1 MRSSRTLGRR
11 GLLAALAFAV
21 ALPAA
26 TTVARAQAAAT
37 GTSTGMSE
45 AFKGF
50 GSNGKDPIQIEA
62 DRLEVQDKD
71 RIAIFSG
78 NVNVRQKDTVMK
90 TQRLK
95 VFYEGKAAEG
105 LAQASAGDNN
115 QQIRRFEAEGRVLI
129 VQKDQ
134 TVTGEKGWFDMKSQT
149 AEIINKVVLTQDKN
163 VARGEKLTVDLR
175 TGQYTLGGSRVLM
188 ILEPKKADPQPQR

>member
-1 MRSSRTLGRR
+1 MRSSRPLGRR
-11 GLLAALAFAV
+11 GLLAALILAV
-21 ALPAA
+21 ALPA
-26 TTVARAQAAAT
+26 TTTFARAQSAA
-37 GTSTGMSE
+37 GSSSGMSE

-71 RIAIFSG
+71 RIAVFSG

-105 LAQASAGDNN
+105 LAQAATGGN
-115 QQIRRFEAEGRVLI
+115 QQIRRFEAEGRVMI

-134 TVTGEKGWFDMKSQT
+134 TVTGERGWFDMKTQT
-149 AEIINKVVLTQDKN
+149 AEVLNNVVLTQDKN
-163 VARGEKLTVDLR
+163 VARGEKLAVDLR
-175 TGQYTLGGSRVLM
+175 TGQYTLGGSRVIM
-188 ILEPKKADPQPQR
+188 ILEPKKADAPPAR

>member
-1 MRSSRTLGRR
+1 MRSTRILGRR
-11 GLLAALAFAV
+11 GLLALLLATLAV
-21 ALPAA
+21 PVAAPA
-26 TTVARAQAAAT
+26 VRAQSA
-37 GTSTGMSE
+37 GTSSGMSE

-71 RIAIFSG
+71 RIAVFSG
-78 NVNVRQKDTVMK
+78 NVNVRQKDTVLK

-95 VFYEGKAAEG
+95 VFYEGKAADG
-105 LAQASAGDNN
+105 LAQAATGGD
-115 QQIRRFEAEGRVLI
+115 QQIRRFEAEGRVMI

-149 AEIINKVVLTQDKN
+149 AEVLNNVVLTQDKN
-163 VARGEKLTVDLR
+163 VARGEKLAVDLK
-175 TGQYTLGGSRVLM
+175 TGQYTLGGSRVIM
-188 ILEPKKADPQPQR
+188 ILEPKKADAPPAR